1 MGNDITPDQKQSTVQ
16 QNKHTAYSI
25 EVLLF
30 MTLKC
35 TCAIERILQL
45 QFHALEVEER
55 ELLLAAQGFRL
66 LQLHVLTSAMLQQN
80 SKWTVAS

>member
-1 MGNDITPDQKQSTVQ
+1 
-16 QNKHTAYSI
+16 
-25 EVLLF
+25 

-35 TCAIERILQL
+35 TCVNEYIFQL

-66 LQLHVLTSAMLQQN
+66 LQLDVLASVMLHQN
-80 SKWTVAS
+80 SKWTPVAS